1 MKVLPPSLMLNRRMS
16 FTQPQHLSTLDRH
29 NSQKSQ
35 VHHFPHQRVL
45 VNGRN
50 GNRTISTIPVRRDP
64 TAWTYNRLLRPD
76 APKSSLSSISLSDD
90 EGNGHHSPRPSITS
104 SIIVINKNFNNNDY
118 SKDVDTAASTATS
131 LTSPTL
137 ISVGQFL
144 SEFPRKFP
152 NTFEREF
159 EVSIRPIGS
168 SFSASTASSIVNGN
182 SPAATMTSTNRFSDR
197 ANYAKNRYV
206 DVPCLDHSAVI
217 LPGDGYIHANY
228 VDGYRKRKAYIL
240 TQGPLYNTSADFWQ
254 MVWTTGASIIIMLT
268 KVVENEKVKCEQ
280 YWPPLD
286 TNHGQSTLRFP
297 PFTITNT
304 KQTLES
310 NGLYQLSRL
319 TLAKTNY
326 GELRKVDHYLF
337 LGWPDFDVPKEP
349 KGFLTFL
356 DVINE
361 RLRQSM
367 SNGPLIIH
375 CSAGIGRTG
384 TFTAIDIC
392 LAQAKNEGY
401 VDVPGVVTRIRQQRA
416 CSVQLAKQYAFV
428 YQALYTRLKGISQ

>member
-1 MKVLPPSLMLNRRMS
+1 MIM
-16 FTQPQHLSTLDRH
+16 
-29 NSQKSQ
+29 
-35 VHHFPHQRVL
+35 
-45 VNGRN
+45 
-50 GNRTISTIPVRRDP
+50 
-64 TAWTYNRLLRPD
+64 
-76 APKSSLSSISLSDD
+76 SSLQHIGGLLADGLD
-90 EGNGHHSPRPSITS
+90 NWCFYHHHAH
-104 SIIVINKNFNNNDY
+104 K
-118 SKDVDTAASTATS
+118 
-131 LTSPTL
+131 
-137 ISVGQFL
+137 
-144 SEFPRKFP
+144 
-152 NTFEREF
+152 
-159 EVSIRPIGS
+159 
-168 SFSASTASSIVNGN
+168 
-182 SPAATMTSTNRFSDR
+182 
-197 ANYAKNRYV
+197 RYV
-206 DVPCLDHSAVI
+206 VQILGSNPWVPKVI
-217 LPGDGYIHANY
+217 
-228 VDGYRKRKAYIL
+228 
-240 TQGPLYNTSADFWQ
+240 
-254 MVWTTGASIIIMLT
+254 
-268 KVVENEKVKCEQ
+268 ENEKVKCEQ
-280 YWPPLD
+280 YWPLLD

-361 RLRQSM
+361 RLRQLM